1 MNGMKGKQIKQIK
14 TKNKKQKT
22 KNKKKRK
29 EKKRKKER
37 NGSEKNR
44 APAVRVKPEPRFSGQ
59 KKPGRNR
66 TTVLGSER
74 SPGENEPWAQ
84 PDQKKR

>member
-1 MNGMKGKQIKQIK
+1 ML
-14 TKNKKQKT
+14 
-22 KNKKKRK
+22 KKKKKK
-29 EKKRKKER
+29 EKKERKKR
-37 NGSEKNR
+37 VRKNR
-44 APAVRVKPEPRFSGQ
+44 APSVRVKPEPRFSGQ
-59 KKPGRNR
+59 KKTGRNR